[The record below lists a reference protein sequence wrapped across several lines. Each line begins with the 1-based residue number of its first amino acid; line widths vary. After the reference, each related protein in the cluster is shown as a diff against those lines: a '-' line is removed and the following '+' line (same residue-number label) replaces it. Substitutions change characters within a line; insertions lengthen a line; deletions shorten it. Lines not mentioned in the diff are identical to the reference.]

1 MDPNTSQPVEDP
13 EVDKTGTDD
22 VDYKALYEQA
32 QAEAAKWKEQSRKQE
47 SRAKHNAGAAKDL
60 EGALQ
65 QLSDLN
71 ERLGSIE
78 SENSSLKA
86 AAERRKVVAKVAKA
100 TGVPEAIVSSL
111 SGNDEKA
118 LSAAATAIAEAYKTP
133 GGAPRVP
140 EAGQF
145 PRGKQTGEGD
155 DMRTFVRQLFGR
167 D

>member
-1 MDPNTSQPVEDP
+1 MDPTTTQPP
-13 EVDKTGTDD
+13 EEPQVDEAETDET
-22 VDYKALYEQA
+22 DYKALYEQMKSE
-32 QAEAAKWKEQSRKQE
+32 AEKWKEQSRKQE

-65 QLSDLN
+65 QLADLN

-86 AAERRKVVAKVAKA
+86 AAERRKLVAKVSKA

-111 SGNDEKA
+111 GGNDEKA

-140 EAGQF
+140 EAGTF
-145 PRGKQTGEGD
+145 PRGKEAGDGD
-155 DMRTFVRQLFGR
+155 DMRSFVRQLFNKQ
-167 D
+167 